1 MNRLEE
7 VDRFYSEH
15 VPAQFNRTLERQQ
28 QAATRDPE
36 EARLLDEMRAVRTS
50 ITVWIDAGPEQRSHC
65 FEIERG
71 RMLHVDS
78 PRRPPFLILRHAIDQ
93 FEALRL
99 GCGDSMLGFL
109 GALAGLGEEMKLTA
123 LRVRS
128 LRELDG
134 SLRFETTGE
143 AGFALVA
150 HFGEAAVE
158 SEPRTNIRIRDEIF
172 ARLRSGSLDPQAAFL
187 DGLIEIE
194 GDEDL
199 AIRLALAAS
208 SPE

>member
-1 MNRLEE
+1 MNPLEE
-7 VDRFYSEH
+7 VDRFYAED
-15 VPAQFNRTLERQQ
+15 VPAQFNLTLERQQ
-28 QAATRDPE
+28 RAATHDPD
-36 EARLLDEMRAVRTS
+36 EARVLDEMHAVRAS
-50 ITVWIDAGPEQRSHC
+50 IVVRIDAGQEQRSHC
-65 FEIERG
+65 FDIERG
-71 RMLHVDS
+71 RMQHVAA
-78 PRRPPFLILRHAIDQ
+78 PRRPPFLILNHALDQ
-93 FEALRL
+93 FDSLRR

-128 LRELDG
+128 LRELAG

-150 HFGEAAVE
+150 HFGDVAAE
-158 SEPRTNIRIRDEIF
+158 SEPRAGIRIRDEIF
-172 ARLRSGSLDPQAAFL
+172 ARLRSGRLDPQTAFL

-194 GDEDL
+194 GDEEL

-208 SPE
+208 SRE

>member
-1 MNRLEE
+1 MSRLEE
-7 VDRFYSEH
+7 VDRFYTEH

-28 QAATRDPE
+28 RAATRDPE
-36 EARLLDEMRAVRTS
+36 EARLLEEMRAVRTS
-50 ITVWIDAGPEQRSHC
+50 IVVRIDAGHEDRSHC
-65 FEIERG
+65 FDIERG
-71 RMLHVDS
+71 RMQHVDT
-78 PRRPPFLILRHAIDQ
+78 PRRAPFLTLRHALDQ
-93 FEALRL
+93 FDSLRR

-109 GALAGLGEEMKLTA
+109 GALAGLGEEMRLTA

-128 LRELDG
+128 LRELAG
-134 SLRFETTGE
+134 SLRFETTGK

-150 HFGEAAVE
+150 HFGDAAAE
-158 SEPRTNIRIRDEIF
+158 SEPRTGIRISDEIF

-194 GDEDL
+194 GDEEL
-199 AIRLALAAS
+199 AIRLALAAA

>member
-7 VDRFYSEH
+7 IDRFYTEH

-28 QAATRDPE
+28 RAAARDPE

-50 ITVWIDAGPEQRSHC
+50 IVVRIDAGDDHLSHC
-65 FEIERG
+65 FDIERG
-71 RMLHVDS
+71 RMQHVAA
-78 PRRPPFLILRHAIDQ
+78 PQRPPFLILHHALDQ
-93 FEALRL
+93 FDSLRR

-109 GALAGLGEEMKLTA
+109 GALAGLREEMRLTA
-123 LRVRS
+123 LRVRN
-128 LRELDG
+128 LRELAG
-134 SLRFETTGE
+134 SIRFETTGE
-143 AGFALVA
+143 TGFVLVA
-150 HFGEAAVE
+150 HFGDSAAE
-158 SEPRTNIRIRDEIF
+158 TEPRTGIRIRDEIF

-187 DGLIEIE
+187 DGLIELE
-194 GDEDL
+194 GDEEL

>member
-7 VDRFYSEH
+7 VDRFYAEH
-15 VPAQFNRTLERQQ
+15 VPAQFNHTLDRQQ
-28 QAATRDPE
+28 RAAARDPE

-50 ITVWIDAGPEQRSHC
+50 IVVRIDADEEQRSHC
-65 FEIERG
+65 FDIERG
-71 RMLHVDS
+71 RMQHVTA
-78 PRRPPFLILRHAIDQ
+78 PQRPPFLVLHHALDQ
-93 FEALRL
+93 FDSLRR

-109 GALAGLGEEMKLTA
+109 GALAGLGEEMRLTA
-123 LRVRS
+123 QRVRS
-128 LRELDG
+128 LKELAG
-134 SLRFETTGE
+134 GVRFETTGE

-150 HFGEAAVE
+150 HFGDAAAE
-158 SEPRTNIRIRDEIF
+158 SEPRTGIRIRDEIF

-194 GDEDL
+194 GDEEL